1 MTMFK
6 SMAFAGT
13 VAALSSLSFAWS
25 IDGIVSSKAGQPLS
39 GVKINSF
46 NYAGVETVSA
56 ADGSFSL
63 KQEDGLGLQAV
74 KSIKASVQYNYNV
87 ITISGIS
94 AQTITVSVMDALGK
108 VAFSKTQ
115 HNVNG
120 ALVIDLNKTSARGAK
135 FLRINADGNRNTYQ
149 IGKTVTLMKDGDP
162 LPTIMFAKEGYNNF
176 SYTMKAF
183 EEHNVQ
189 IIFDQEHIDTNK
201 DDSEIII
208 SILSAYA
215 EADNRSRRE
224 NQIWAVKKRLKDGTS
239 ELYFR
244 PCYGYR
250 KTGEG
255 IITICSD
262 EAAVVQLIFASYLE
276 GTSIIGIQRILQ
288 EQGIPTSRGKDIW
301 SKRAI
306 EKILTNEKYTGDVI
320 ARKTITS
327 EAKGHKRIDNETEDR
342 YMLSDVFPA
351 IITKEMFTAVQAEMA
366 SRSNIVVDETG
377 RHRKDTHYSS
387 IVGKALNNK

>member
-1 MTMFK
+1 MDERKVRQIYNPLHSFPSLYK
-6 SMAFAGT
+6 NVGIYCRVSSGLREQLNSLSAQASAFVRW
-13 VAALSSLSFAWS
+13 VAANNSMRLVDMYIDVTSGEAQNRAEFTRMLADAESGKLDVLITKS
-25 IDGIVSSKAGQPLS
+25 ISRFGR
-39 GVKINSF
+39 N
-46 NYAGVETVSA
+46 T
-56 ADGSFSL
+56 
-63 KQEDGLGLQAV
+63 EDTLQAIRLL
-74 KSIKASVQYNYNV
+74 K
-87 ITISGIS
+87 
-94 AQTITVSVMDALGK
+94 
-108 VAFSKTQ
+108 
-115 HNVNG
+115 
-120 ALVIDLNKTSARGAK
+120 
-135 FLRINADGNRNTYQ
+135 
-149 IGKTVTLMKDGDP
+149 
-162 LPTIMFAKEGYNNF
+162 
-176 SYTMKAF
+176 
-183 EEHNVQ
+183 EHNVQ

-224 NQIWAVKKRLKDGTS
+224 NQIWAVKKRLEDGTS

-262 EAAVVQLIFASYLE
+262 EAAVVQLIFSSYLD
-276 GTSIIGIQRILQ
+276 GASVIGIQRILQ
-288 EQGIPTSRGKDIW
+288 NQGIQTSRGKDVW

-327 EAKGHKRIDNETEDR
+327 DAKGHKRVINETGDR

-351 IITKEMFTAVQAEMA
+351 IITKEMFDAVQVERLH
-366 SRSNIVVDETG
+366 RSNMVTDENGT
-377 RHRKDTHYSS
+377 HRKSSHYSS
-387 IVGKALNNK
+387 KVGKVEENM

>member
-1 MTMFK
+1 MDERKVRKIYDPLHSFPALFK
-6 SMAFAGT
+6 NVGIYCRVSSGLREQLNSLSAQASGFVHW
-13 VAALSSLSFAWS
+13 VAANNSMRLVDMYIDVTSGETPNRSEFARMLADAENGKLDVLITKS
-25 IDGIVSSKAGQPLS
+25 ISRFGR
-39 GVKINSF
+39 N
-46 NYAGVETVSA
+46 T
-56 ADGSFSL
+56 
-63 KQEDGLGLQAV
+63 EDALQAIRLL
-74 KSIKASVQYNYNV
+74 KKHKVQV
-87 ITISGIS
+87 
-94 AQTITVSVMDALGK
+94 
-108 VAFSKTQ
+108 
-115 HNVNG
+115 
-120 ALVIDLNKTSARGAK
+120 
-135 FLRINADGNRNTYQ
+135 
-149 IGKTVTLMKDGDP
+149 
-162 LPTIMFAKEGYNNF
+162 
-176 SYTMKAF
+176 
-183 EEHNVQ
+183 
-189 IIFDQEHIDTNK
+189 IFDQEHIDTNK
-201 DDSEIII
+201 DDSEVII

-215 EADNRSRRE
+215 EADNHSRRE
-224 NQIWAVKKRLKDGTS
+224 NQIWGVKKRLKDGTS

-250 KTGEG
+250 KNDEG
-255 IITICSD
+255 VISICSD

-327 EAKGHKRIDNETEDR
+327 KAKGHKRIDNETEDR

-351 IITKEMFTAVQAEMA
+351 IITKEMFTAVQTEMA

-387 IVGKALNNK
+387 KVGKALNIK

>member
-1 MTMFK
+1 MIQTLVFSALSVYNSIIRFIGSVGKIAMDERKVRKIYDPLHSFPALFK
-6 SMAFAGT
+6 NVGIYCRVSSGLREQLNSLSAQASGFVRW
-13 VAALSSLSFAWS
+13 VAANNSMRLVDMYIDVTSGETPNRSEFARMLADAENGKLDVLITKS
-25 IDGIVSSKAGQPLS
+25 ISRFGR
-39 GVKINSF
+39 N
-46 NYAGVETVSA
+46 T
-56 ADGSFSL
+56 
-63 KQEDGLGLQAV
+63 EDALQAIRLL
-74 KSIKASVQYNYNV
+74 KKHKVQV
-87 ITISGIS
+87 
-94 AQTITVSVMDALGK
+94 
-108 VAFSKTQ
+108 
-115 HNVNG
+115 
-120 ALVIDLNKTSARGAK
+120 
-135 FLRINADGNRNTYQ
+135 
-149 IGKTVTLMKDGDP
+149 
-162 LPTIMFAKEGYNNF
+162 
-176 SYTMKAF
+176 
-183 EEHNVQ
+183 
-189 IIFDQEHIDTNK
+189 IFDQEHIDTNK
-201 DDSEIII
+201 DDSEVII

-215 EADNRSRRE
+215 EADNHSRRE
-224 NQIWAVKKRLKDGTS
+224 NQIWGVKKRLKDGTS

-250 KTGEG
+250 KNDEG
-255 IITICSD
+255 VISICSD

-351 IITKEMFTAVQAEMA
+351 IITKEMFTAVQTEMV

-387 IVGKALNNK
+387 KVGKALNIK